1 VALSTGLGALAS
13 LRLMPRPQFS
23 ARTALLATAFVPT
36 AIALAGCGGGLSADA
51 VAKVDGSEI
60 TKSSL
65 ESMQKLQLTATSQQL
80 KGGKLF
86 SVPNPTLVSFKAPY
100 TECVTLA
107 KKVLPKEQQPAEAAL
122 KQTCAGIPKQSKDQ
136 ALQALIVAKVA
147 DGEAEENKVSAS
159 DAEIKKGTEQLLT
172 QLGAKGQEAKLLK
185 LTGVTNEQLKDQAK
199 STVLLTKV
207 QEKIRKDASKV
218 TDADVQ
224 AAYDKNKAQYAQP
237 ESRELHV
244 VLTKTEAQADKAKKA
259 IDGGDSF
266 ASVAKKYSI
275 DQVTKSQGGKLTVAK
290 GQQEAQLEKAAFGAK
305 KGEVVGPVKS
315 ESGYYVLQVDKVV
328 AAKQIPFA
336 QVKTA
341 LKQQLQTSKPAEAL
355 QKWGE
360 GVQKKWKAKTE
371 CREGYNTNEF
381 CKNAP
386 KPTTTTGAAGAAGA
400 QQQGQ

>member
-1 VALSTGLGALAS
+1 
-13 LRLMPRPQFS
+13 MPRPQFS
-23 ARTALLATAFVPT
+23 ARAALLSAAVVPT
-36 AIALAGCGGGLSADA
+36 AMALAGCGGGLSADA
-51 VAKVDGSEI
+51 VAKVDGNEV
-60 TKSSL
+60 TKTSL
-65 ESMQKLQLTATSQQL
+65 EQMEKLQLTQISQQL

-86 SVPNPTLVSFKAPY
+86 SAPNPTLVSFKAPF

-107 KKVLPKEQQPAEAAL
+107 KKVLPKEQRPADAAL
-122 KQTCAGIPKQSKDQ
+122 KQTCAGIPKQSKEQ
-136 ALQALIVAKVA
+136 ALQALIVTKIA
-147 DGEAEENKVSAS
+147 DGEAEEKKVTAS
-159 DAEIKKGTEQLLT
+159 DADIKKGKEELLT
-172 QLGAKGQEAKLLK
+172 ALGAKGQVPKLLK
-185 LTGVTNEQLKDQAK
+185 LTGASDELLTDQAK
-199 STVLLTKV
+199 TTVLLTKV

-244 VLTKTEAQADKAKKA
+244 VLTKTEAQAEKAKKA
-259 IDGGDSF
+259 VEDGDSF

-290 GQQEAQLEKAAFGAK
+290 GQQEAQLEKAAFAAK
-305 KGEVVGPVKS
+305 KGEVAGPVKS

-328 AAKQIPFA
+328 PAKQIPFA

-355 QKWGE
+355 QKWTE
-360 GVQKKWKAKTE
+360 GVTKEWKAKTE
-371 CREGYNTNEF
+371 CREGYNTIEF

-400 QQQGQ
+400 QQGQ